1 MNSTCSI
8 SGMWRCLVTPYA
20 FMPSAISVY
29 SNACFAL
36 RPAAHVAVKNTAVA
50 PYSWNHVTDPLTMT
64 GKQQSIGAA

>member
-1 MNSTCSI
+1 
-8 SGMWRCLVTPYA
+8 
-20 FMPSAISVY
+20 MPSAISVY